1 MGICIPAK
9 KKIRVADFSQMF
21 SKRSYQRNSFKKRS
35 YFNDNIFPAQKRMQI
50 RKEIQNNEEEI
61 MKFLQVKNPI
71 RYHHMKTPLLKD
83 RKENIV
89 VHARSHSHNL
99 DSSMQTIESQ
109 NLRNMVSH
117 SIKLYNNNN
126 KIPLFKEED
135 SSLKKRNKGTN
146 EFLKHHRS
154 LEKIQSTDLY
164 IPDKK
169 TLKEELKDTFPHL
182 KQKWND
188 ERIHHEPSPKK
199 KILKFEDDI
208 KNSERKK
215 NTHKMEKSEKKNEKL
230 LENSKSLSLMKKR
243 IDNTMEI
250 SANESVLQSLNKT
263 FSGPR
268 IVPSKDFIEGRKKNP
283 QSSLT
288 RMIDKLKEMKQGDDN
303 FKILHQGKV
312 ILLRKNSFIIRND
325 KVLKLI

>member
-1 MGICIPAK
+1 MGICIPTK
-9 KKIRVADFSQMF
+9 KKIRIADFSQMV
-21 SKRSYQRNSFKKRS
+21 SKRNYPRNSFKKRS
-35 YFNDNIFPAQKRMQI
+35 YFNDSIFPAQKRMQI
-50 RKEIQNNEEEI
+50 RKEFQSNEEEI

-83 RKENIV
+83 GKVNIEV
-89 VHARSHSHNL
+89 IARSRSHNL

-109 NLRNMVSH
+109 CLRNMVSH
-117 SIKLYNNNN
+117 SIKLYNNN
-126 KIPLFKEED
+126 KKTPLFKEEG
-135 SSLKKRNKGTN
+135 SALKKLNKGTN

-154 LEKIQSTDLY
+154 LEKIQSTELY

-182 KQKWND
+182 KQKWHD
-188 ERIHHEPSPKK
+188 EKTHYEPSSKRK
-199 KILKFEDDI
+199 FLKFED
-208 KNSERKK
+208 ERKK
-215 NTHKMEKSEKKNEKL
+215 NTHKIEKSEKKPEKL
-230 LENSKSLSLMKKR
+230 LENSKSLSLMKKKN
-243 IDNTMEI
+243 DNTMDA
-250 SANESVLQSLNKT
+250 SANESVAQSLNKT

-268 IVPSKDFIEGRKKNP
+268 IIPSKDFIESRKKNP

-288 RMIDKLKEMKQGDDN
+288 RMIDKLKEMKQGDEN

-312 ILLRKNSFIIRND
+312 ILMRKNSFIIRND